1 MTNQEIRQLA
11 VWLKETHLAGA
22 EIRRPGLHLVLKR
35 SVDEVAAPVQIT
47 APAALKA
54 PDEQLLKTP
63 GLGRLL
69 LTHPQQS
76 EVLVS
81 VGSRVAQ
88 GQLVAL
94 LQVGD
99 LLLPVR
105 SHKAGRLAAVLTVCG
120 TTVGFGEAFM
130 RLDAA

>member
-1 MTNQEIRQLA
+1 M
-11 VWLKETHLAGA
+11 
-22 EIRRPGLHLVLKR
+22 
-35 SVDEVAAPVQIT
+35 
-47 APAALKA
+47 
-54 PDEQLLKTP
+54 
-63 GLGRLL
+63 L

-81 VGSRVAQ
+81 VGSRVAP

-99 LLLPVR
+99 LLLPIL
-105 SHKAGRLAAVLTVCG
+105 SQKAGRVAAVLTVCG

>member
-11 VWLKETHLAGA
+11 VWLKDTHLAGA

-35 SVDEVAAPVQIT
+35 SADEVAAPAQIA
-47 APAALKA
+47 APVAAKA
-54 PDEQLLKTP
+54 MEEPLLKTP

-81 VGSRVAQ
+81 VGSRVEP

-105 SHKAGRLAAVLTVCG
+105 SPKAGRLAAVLTTCG
-120 TTVGFGEAFM
+120 TTVGYGEAFM

>member
-35 SVDEVAAPVQIT
+35 GADEVAAPTQIV
-47 APAALKA
+47 APVTSKA
-54 PDEQLLKTP
+54 TDEPLLKTP

-69 LTHPQQS
+69 LTHPEYT
-76 EVLVS
+76 EVLAS
-81 VGSRVAQ
+81 IGSRVEQ

-105 SHKAGRLAAVLTVCG
+105 SQKAGRVAAVLMPCG
-120 TTVGFGEAFM
+120 TTVGYGEAFM

>member
-1 MTNQEIRQLA
+1 M
-11 VWLKETHLAGA
+11 
-22 EIRRPGLHLVLKR
+22 
-35 SVDEVAAPVQIT
+35 
-47 APAALKA
+47 
-54 PDEQLLKTP
+54 KTP

-69 LTHPQQS
+69 LTHPEQS
-76 EVLVS
+76 DVLVS
-81 VGSRVAQ
+81 VGSRVEQ

-105 SHKAGRLAAVLTVCG
+105 SQMAGRVAAVLVPCG
-120 TTVGFGEAFM
+120 TTVGYGEAFM